1 MVYYHMINLPWLCE
15 GGVRVVLWP
24 IYLIAI
30 ISTVGCIILW
40 FRDVRRVMREQ
51 ESTVE
56 SAHRELAVWRDK
68 AQKAQGDP
76 ESVAICE
83 RCEDVY
89 QQAVAIYNRTMQK
102 PFHYLPARL
111 MGFHRIFIVCEEET
125 T

>member
-1 MVYYHMINLPWLCE
+1 M
-15 GGVRVVLWP
+15 VLWP

-56 SAHRELAVWRDK
+56 SARRELAVWRDK

-76 ESVAICE
+76 ESVAIRE

-111 MGFHRIFIVCEEET
+111 MGFHRIFIVCEEEIT
-125 T
+125 

>member
-1 MVYYHMINLPWLCE
+1 M
-15 GGVRVVLWP
+15 VLWP

-76 ESVAICE
+76 ERWLFARGVKMSI
-83 RCEDVY
+83 
-89 QQAVAIYNRTMQK
+89 NK
-102 PFHYLPARL
+102 PWLFTIEPCKSPSITCLP
-111 MGFHRIFIVCEEET
+111 V
-125 T
+125 